1 MLIFEIEK
9 PYNIVEFIRD
19 FDISEEVKKLDGDVI
34 ITGSQYIKGF
44 VAVTAVRNQI
54 VVFQLMI
61 DTVLFYIENFD
72 DFGIS
77 FTSDIIDSMFE
88 NQLFYIGVTNI
99 ENLKD
104 KMLEYFTREDLQA
117 YETCSYIVNKYNS
130 IKDGKS

>member
-1 MLIFEIEK
+1 MLVFEIDK
-9 PYNIVEFIRD
+9 PYNIVEFIKA
-19 FDISEEVKKLDGDVI
+19 FDISEEANKLDGEVI

-44 VAVTAVRNQI
+44 VAVVAVRNQI
-54 VVFQLMI
+54 VVFQLML
-61 DTVLFYIENFD
+61 DTVLFYIEHFD
-72 DFGIS
+72 DFGIT

-88 NQLFYIGVTNI
+88 NQIFYLGDANM